1 MFGSLS
7 VAVTAIAFWGIPLL
21 VVAFLL
27 YLVVRRGVRD
37 GMLDARRIDAEEA
50 AERRA
55 RAMRSDAGASASAA
69 SPGAG
74 NDTGTSTGTGTTGPG
89 AAGL

>member
-7 VAVTAIAFWGIPLL
+7 VLVSVIAFWVVPLL

-55 RAMRSDAGASASAA
+55 RATRSDAGASASAA

-74 NDTGTSTGTGTTGPG
+74 NGTGTSTGTTGPG

>member
-1 MFGSLS
+1 MV
-7 VAVTAIAFWGIPLL
+7 VAAIAFWVIPLL

-55 RAMRSDAGASASAA
+55 RAMRSDVEASTAA
-69 SPGAG
+69 APPGAG
-74 NDTGTSTGTGTTGPG
+74 AGTGTGNGTGTTGPG
-89 AAGL
+89 TAGV